1 MSDARPRIVIADDQP
16 DNLLI
21 LQDFLE
27 TRYVV
32 SAFDDGGPVLAY
44 FEAGGEADLVLL
56 DVMMPGMSGFE
67 VCRRL
72 KATPATCNIPVI
84 FLTSLDRE
92 SDEAFALSLG
102 ADDFIHKPFSPP
114 VVSARVR
121 HHLKLGQLTR
131 QLRERNEDLERLT
144 GSMAGVGLWDLD
156 VGENRLSWS
165 AEMARLLGLADV
177 ALVGS
182 LEAWWALLH
191 PDDVERVKREYR
203 EAAAA
208 GDLFGTEFRVR
219 HAERGTRVLKVNGVI
234 RRDGAGQAVRMLGN
248 AWDVTDDRAALERV
262 REAKQQAEA
271 ANAAKSIFLAN
282 MSHELRTPL
291 NAISGF
297 ATLLR
302 AGETAPERQEQFE
315 IISHSSETLL
325 GLIQDILN
333 FTKIEAGRVAPEPRT
348 FDIRRDMAAVTKQ
361 FLADALKK
369 GLTLNLTVAPEV
381 PRWLEGDSALLRQ
394 ILLNLI
400 GNAVKFTATGR
411 IDVRVQTGRAQTG
424 KLRDGEIE
432 LLFQVSDTGVGI
444 APEHRERI
452 FEIFEQA
459 DNSFTRRFGGVGLGL
474 AISKRLVSLLGGEIW
489 LESAPSAGSRF
500 FFTALFTAACGADL
514 PETLVRLARPVSG
527 ESPAILV
534 IERDPFS
541 LKLMVTMLG
550 RYGFSTVS
558 ATDGASALRML
569 REHKLSLILI
579 DPETPG
585 RSEVD
590 IVERVRAGGFAGCA
604 PGIPIVALAAGAS
617 AADRERLGAEGFTD
631 AVSKPIDIVRLLEVI
646 QQALP

>member
-27 TRYVV
+27 NTYQVA
-32 SAFDDGGPVLAY
+32 AFDDGSPVLDY

-72 KATPATCNIPVI
+72 KATPATCHIPVI

-92 SDEAFALSLG
+92 SDETFALSLG

-156 VGENRLSWS
+156 IDENRLSWS
-165 AEMARLLGLADV
+165 AEMAGLLGLADGG
-177 ALVGS
+177 LVGNP
-182 LEAWWALLH
+182 EAWWALLH
-191 PDDVERVKREYR
+191 ADDAERVRREYR
-203 EAAAA
+203 EAVAT
-208 GDLFGTEFRVR
+208 GDLFGTEFRIR
-219 HAERGTRVLKVNGVI
+219 HTETGTRVLKINGVI
-234 RRDGAGQAVRMLGN
+234 RRDGAGQATRMLGN
-248 AWDVTDDRAALERV
+248 AQDVTDDRAALERV

-271 ANAAKSIFLAN
+271 ANAAKSVFLAN

-302 AGETAPERQEQFE
+302 AGETAPDRQEQLE
-315 IISHSSETLL
+315 IISQSADALL
-325 GLIQDILN
+325 GLIRDILN
-333 FTKIEAGRVAPEPRT
+333 FTRIEAGRVTPEPRT
-348 FDIRRDMAAVTKQ
+348 FDLRRDLATVARQ
-361 FLADALKK
+361 FLTESLKK

-394 ILLNLI
+394 ILVNLI

-411 IDVRVQTGRAQTG
+411 IDVRVQVGREPG
-424 KLRDGEIE
+424 GERREDETE

-444 APEHRERI
+444 GPEHRERI
-452 FEIFEQA
+452 FEIFEQE

-489 LESAPSAGSRF
+489 LESTPNAGSRF
-500 FFTALFTAACGADL
+500 FFTATVRAAQGATAL
-514 PETLVRLARPVSG
+514 PEALARPPSG
-527 ESPAILV
+527 AAPAILV
-534 IERDPFS
+534 VERDPFS
-541 LKLMVTMLG
+541 LKLMATMLG

-558 ATDGASALRML
+558 ATDSASALRLL
-569 REHKLSLILI
+569 REQKLSLILI
-579 DPETPG
+579 DPQTSAPG
-585 RSEVD
+585 EPDLVAMVRS
-590 IVERVRAGGFAGCA
+590 GGFAGCD
-604 PGIPIVALAAGAS
+604 PGIPIVALTAGAAAG
-617 AADRERLGAEGFTD
+617 DRERLSAEGFTD
-631 AVSKPIDIVRLLEVI
+631 AVSKPIDVAKLLEVI
-646 QQALP
+646 QQTLP